1 MIPET
6 LLRAMFEAAV
16 RAASASERLIA
27 ALPSPPR
34 GRTVVVGAGK
44 AAAAMARAVE
54 DAWKGEIEGLVVTR
68 YGHGVPTKRI
78 EVVEASHPNP
88 DEAGQR
94 AAGRILEVARGLD
107 QSSMR
112 SIERPPRAATLTAP

>member
-1 MIPET
+1 
-6 LLRAMFEAAV
+6 MFEAAV

-27 ALPSPPR
+27 ALPSPSR

-94 AAGRILEVARGLD
+94 AAARPSFLCMI
-107 QSSMR
+107 SSTKTKAL
-112 SIERPPRAATLTAP
+112 SNCFLAPTTPGSR

>member
-6 LLRAMFEAAV
+6 MLRAMFEAAV
-16 RAASASERLIA
+16 RAASASERLIV

-44 AAAAMARAVE
+44 AAAARARAVE
-54 DAWKGEIEGLVVTR
+54 GAWKGEIEGLVVTR

-78 EVVEASHPNP
+78 EGVEASHPNP

-94 AAGRILEVARGLD
+94 AAGRILELARGLD
-107 QSSMR
+107 QPSWAR
-112 SIERPPRAATLTAP
+112 LNGRRAAATPTAP